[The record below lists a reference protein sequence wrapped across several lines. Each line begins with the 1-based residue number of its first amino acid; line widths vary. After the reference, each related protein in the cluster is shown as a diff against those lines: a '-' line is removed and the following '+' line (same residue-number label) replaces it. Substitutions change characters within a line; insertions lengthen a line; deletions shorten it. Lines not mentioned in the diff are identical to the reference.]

1 MTRLSFAIVFLIILA
16 LSLSL
21 GLAAE
26 DVPETAYDE
35 SVALPYEGVPLFS
48 VVRPMAARTT
58 QDVPN
63 SLRLEPGALFLFAAA
78 RIYDAGANR
87 STDAGVSL
95 ARICT
100 LLC

>member
-1 MTRLSFAIVFLIILA
+1 MTRPAFAIVFLIILT
-16 LSLSL
+16 LGLSL
-21 GLAAE
+21 GLAVE

-35 SVALPYEGVPLFS
+35 SVAPPYKGVPLFS
-48 VVRPMAARTT
+48 IEWPLAARTT
-58 QDVPN
+58 QDIPS
-63 SLRLEPGALFLFAAA
+63 SLRLKPGALFRFAAA

-87 STDAGVSL
+87 SAEAGVSL